1 MGSFA
6 KLWPSSSSSAPA
18 SVVPND
24 SVATRRPS
32 RSMPEKMLTG
42 IGPRSEQETSVTE
55 KKLKL
60 MVSQSLSDSYPSSSS
75 HQNVMVGTEAER
87 MIIPGFEDVVLRKA
101 ISETA
106 QKLADCI
113 EWVGGVWGD
122 LV

>member
-1 MGSFA
+1 MSSFG
-6 KLWPSSSSSAPA
+6 KLWPSSSSSVPA

-24 SVATRRPS
+24 SMATRRPS

-42 IGPRSEQETSVTE
+42 IGPRSEQEASVSE

-60 MVSQSLSDSYPSSSS
+60 IVSESLSASSSS
-75 HQNVMVGTEAER
+75 HQNIMVGTEAER
-87 MIIPGFEDVVLRKA
+87 MVISGFEDVVLRKA

-106 QKLADCI
+106 EKLADCI
-113 EWVGGVWGD
+113 EWVVGVWGD